1 MNINQLKNEADNL
14 MRKIVA
20 RYNGFYTSNNAIP
33 RIELDLMLSDLSK
46 LYDTFK
52 TLSFTDEENL
62 PNISEPLMNQK
73 EEMNPKEEHVPV
85 HEKFSEQEK
94 VEETPESEPE
104 EVSVSSL
111 AEEMTD
117 EPEFREQPAHVEPQ
131 AANTNAAGHTI
142 PGNKEPEIIQPAR
155 DQHSTIADQ
164 FKNPVKTIGESS
176 KEFSNPVEQRLGAQ
190 VSDLKSAIGL
200 YEKFNFINDL
210 FAGDSLAYER
220 TIVQLNGMINF
231 READNYLN
239 GVRAHY
245 KWDGK
250 SESVIRF
257 MEILK
262 RKFS

>member
-1 MNINQLKNEADNL
+1 M
-14 MRKIVA
+14 
-20 RYNGFYTSNNAIP
+20 
-33 RIELDLMLSDLSK
+33 
-46 LYDTFK
+46 
-52 TLSFTDEENL
+52 
-62 PNISEPLMNQK
+62 
-73 EEMNPKEEHVPV
+73 
-85 HEKFSEQEK
+85 
-94 VEETPESEPE
+94 
-104 EVSVSSL
+104 
-111 AEEMTD
+111 
-117 EPEFREQPAHVEPQ
+117 
-131 AANTNAAGHTI
+131 
-142 PGNKEPEIIQPAR
+142 
-155 DQHSTIADQ
+155 
-164 FKNPVKTIGESS
+164 
-176 KEFSNPVEQRLGAQ
+176 
-190 VSDLKSAIGL
+190 SDLKSAIGL

>member
-20 RYNGFYTSNNAIP
+20 RYNGFYTSNTAIP
-33 RIELDLMLSDLSK
+33 RIELDLMLADLSK

-52 TLSFTDEENL
+52 TLSLTDEEDL
-62 PNISEPLMNQK
+62 PNISKTLMNQK
-73 EEMNPKEEHVPV
+73 EEQAPI
-85 HEKFSEQEK
+85 HEAVSAQEK

-104 EVSVSSL
+104 EFTVSSV
-111 AEEMTD
+111 ADEMTD
-117 EPEFREQPAHVEPQ
+117 EPEFREQPAHIEPESVNISASGQ
-131 AANTNAAGHTI
+131 TI
-142 PGNKEPEIIQPAR
+142 QENKEPEIIHHAK
-155 DQHSTIADQ
+155 DQQSTIADQ
-164 FKNPVKTIGESS
+164 FKTPVKTIGESGN
-176 KEFSNPVEQRLGAQ
+176 EFSKPAEQRLGGQ

-257 MEILK
+257 MEILN

>member
-1 MNINQLKNEADNL
+1 MNINQLKNEADSL

-20 RYNGFYTSNNAIP
+20 RYNSFYSTSSPVP
-33 RIELDLMLSDLSK
+33 RIELDLMLTDLSK
-46 LYDTFK
+46 LYDVFK
-52 TLSFTDEENL
+52 TLSLTDEDNFTK
-62 PNISEPLMNQK
+62 IGEPVK
-73 EEMNPKEEHVPV
+73 HEEVEKSIVQESAPV
-85 HEKFSEQEK
+85 QEK
-94 VEETPESEPE
+94 LEETPIIEPE
-104 EVSVSSL
+104 DVAEAPV

-117 EPEFREQPAHVEPQ
+117 EPEFEEELPVIQPPVKEIITEQTVTE
-131 AANTNAAGHTI
+131 
-142 PGNKEPEIIQPAR
+142 NKEPEVKVPVK

-164 FKNPVKTIGESS
+164 FKTTVKTIGESGN
-176 KEFSNPVEQRLGAQ
+176 EFSKPVEQRLGGQ
-190 VSDLKSAIGL
+190 ISDLKTAIGL

-245 KWDGK
+245 KWDAK
-250 SESVIRF
+250 SESVVRF
-257 MEILK
+257 MEVLS